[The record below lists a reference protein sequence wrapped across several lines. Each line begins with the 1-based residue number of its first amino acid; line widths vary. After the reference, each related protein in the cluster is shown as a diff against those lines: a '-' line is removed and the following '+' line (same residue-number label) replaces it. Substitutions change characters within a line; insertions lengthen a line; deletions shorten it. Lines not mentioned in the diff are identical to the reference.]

1 LHYYRVQIAPTASA
15 GTAIV
20 WRSFYINHPEKHS
33 FKETSN
39 MNHLHKVSW
48 ITAAVLA
55 TALAA
60 GCDRNKPSSETAGQ
74 RLDRTT
80 ERAGEKMDQAAADA
94 KLKAG
99 QAKDTVDDAA
109 ITAKVKTA
117 MIAEPGL
124 KAMKINVDTA
134 HGVVTLTGTVETPQ
148 SLERATQVA
157 QSVDGVKSVDNRLN
171 LKSRA

>member
-1 LHYYRVQIAPTASA
+1 
-15 GTAIV
+15 
-20 WRSFYINHPEKHS
+20 
-33 FKETSN
+33 

-48 ITAAVLA
+48 ITAAVLV

-60 GCDRNKPSSETAGQ
+60 GCDRKPSSETAGQ
-74 RLDRTT
+74 KLDRTT

-94 KLKAG
+94 KLRAG

-134 HGVVTLTGTVETPQ
+134 NGVVTLTGTVETPQ